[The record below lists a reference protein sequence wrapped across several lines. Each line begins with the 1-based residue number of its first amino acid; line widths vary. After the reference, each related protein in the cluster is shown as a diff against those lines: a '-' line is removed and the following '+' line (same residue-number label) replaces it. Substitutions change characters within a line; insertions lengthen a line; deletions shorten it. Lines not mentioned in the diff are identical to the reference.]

1 MAIGSF
7 LFVFG
12 LLWLLL
18 SGSIVNEIYGYYI
31 DQIAIAYS
39 QLVGLILA
47 ALGAGLFTYGHATNS
62 KSPPQS
68 QLTVS

>member
-7 LFVFG
+7 LLVFG
-12 LLWLLL
+12 LLWLLF
-18 SGSIVNEIYGYYI
+18 SSAIVNEIYNYYV

-39 QLVGLILA
+39 QLIGLILA

-68 QLTVS
+68 QQSES